1 MDKSEIMARCSQEFW
16 ALAPDKSGN
25 TANLYI
31 YTDVKANRT
40 DWFGKEIKSETSAQT
55 FRQKLDEMGD
65 VSQINI
71 YINSNGGSVFEGL
84 GIYSQLKRHKAHKT
98 VYIDGVAA
106 SIASVI
112 AMAGDEVVMSNPAT
126 MMVHTAWS
134 VVAGN
139 ADELRKQA
147 DVLDKLTDSLKQAYL
162 LRSGGKIS
170 EEKLTELIYAE
181 TWLTAKECIEYG
193 FADRLVEEI
202 VTGQKKEKPADDGG
216 ADDDKSDSTGFDPQG
231 KSKEKE
237 ETFTEKAMSIIGE
250 FF

>member
-1 MDKSEIMARCSQEFW
+1 MDKSEIMARCSREFW
-16 ALAPDKSGN
+16 ALAPDKAEN

-31 YTDVKANRT
+31 YTDVKSDGMN
-40 DWFGKEIKSETSAQT
+40 WFGEKIKSETSAEA
-55 FRQKLDEMGD
+55 FRQKLEKMGD

-71 YINSNGGSVFEGL
+71 YINSKGGSVFEGL

-202 VTGQKKEKPADDGG
+202 VTGQKEEKSSDDSS
-216 ADDDKSDSTGFDPQG
+216 ADDDKSDSTGSDPQG
-231 KSKEKE
+231 KSEEKE

>member
-1 MDKSEIMARCSQEFW
+1 MDKSEIMARCSSEFW
-16 ALAPDKSGN
+16 ALAPDKSEN

-31 YTDVKANRT
+31 YTDIKANSR
-40 DWFGKEIKSETSAQT
+40 DWFGKEIKSETSAQA

-65 VSQINI
+65 VNQINI

-139 ADELRKQA
+139 ADDLRKQA

-170 EEKLTELIYAE
+170 EEKLTQLIYAE

-202 VTGQKKEKPADDGG
+202 VTKQEEEKPTDDGG
-216 ADDDKSDSTGFDPQG
+216 ADNDKSDSTGFDPQG